1 MLHCTSFIMQTCS
14 VTVKFTFTFIHSCI
28 FLFFKVFTVD
38 CNFLTLLCNS
48 SIYYILLY
56 IFPVLLM
63 DSKTV
68 EINAVFDVKGIYEA
82 LALNLLIVFLL
93 QFFPENLYQIFQG
106 QES

>member
-1 MLHCTSFIMQTCS
+1 
-14 VTVKFTFTFIHSCI
+14 
-28 FLFFKVFTVD
+28 
-38 CNFLTLLCNS
+38 
-48 SIYYILLY
+48 
-56 IFPVLLM
+56 M